1 MDLQKLSNEE
11 LLACLNEW
19 LFTSSGADG
28 HSTPADL
35 MAELTRRLALTAL
48 TTALAEAE
56 GIVGELVGLFD
67 TGERGGHAVDVVNR
81 ARSVV
86 EQCREAGCKV
96 FVKQIEVDGKVVHD
110 PAAMPADLRVRELPG
125 GGA

>member
-11 LLACLNEW
+11 LLDCLNEW

-35 MAELTRRLALTAL
+35 MAELTRRLALASL
-48 TTALAEAE
+48 VPGLAEAE

-81 ARSVV
+81 ARARM
-86 EQCREAGCKV
+86 EKT
-96 FVKQIEVDGKVVHD
+96 
-110 PAAMPADLRVRELPG
+110 
-125 GGA
+125 

>member
-1 MDLQKLSNEE
+1 MTDLRALSNEK
-11 LLACLNEW
+11 LIGYLNEW

-81 ARSVV
+81 ARARM
-86 EQCREAGCKV
+86 EK
-96 FVKQIEVDGKVVHD
+96 
-110 PAAMPADLRVRELPG
+110 P
-125 GGA
+125 